1 MPLRSSRTGF
11 RIPKRDFYTT
21 MQMIATEPQN
31 LPRRAVRGLWRIN
44 DTPVV
49 GACELTDKPEYLS
62 YTTPADVSQIHQLE
76 QLNDQ
81 LSDSNNQGRSLA
93 DL

>member
-1 MPLRSSRTGF
+1 
-11 RIPKRDFYTT
+11 

-62 YTTPADVSQIHQLE
+62 YTTPAGVSQIHQLE

-81 LSDSNNQGRSLA
+81 LSDSNNQGRGFTGVEALVLLFGDCFTS
-93 DL
+93 